1 MTERWKKWM
10 PVKGLPPK
18 MYNNLLVDGEEG
30 VILNFSDENDTKR
43 IIVKFD
49 GNVLSYRNT
58 DEGLLMKMLIFLD
71 ENYGSSFYGNWSI
84 FKAANTAYINWFLE
98 ESSGIYKPDEIHH
111 YIFLTP
117 HDVIEVLSTDIPS
130 IRVENI

>member
-1 MTERWKKWM
+1 YSLMPKQLKKWM
-10 PVKGLPPK
+10 PVKGIATK
-18 MYNNLLVDGEEG
+18 MYYNLLVDVEEG
-30 VILNFSDENDTKR
+30 VILNFVDEYDTKR

-58 DEGLLMKMLIFLD
+58 DEGSLMKMLIFLD
-71 ENYGSSFYGNWSI
+71 VNYGSSFYGNWSI

-117 HDVIEVLSTDIPS
+117 HDVIEVLSTD
-130 IRVENI
+130 

>member
-10 PVKGLPPK
+10 PVKGLPHK
-18 MYNNLLVDGEEG
+18 RYNNMLVDGEEG

-49 GNVLSYRNT
+49 CNVLSYRKT
-58 DEGLLMKMLIFLD
+58 DEGSLMKMLILLD
-71 ENYGSSFYGNWSI
+71 ENYGSSFYYNWSI
-84 FKAANTAYINWFLE
+84 FKATNTAYINWFLE
-98 ESSGIYKPDEIHH
+98 ESSGIYKADESHH
-111 YIFLTP
+111 YIFLAAD
-117 HDVIEVLSTDIPS
+117 DVMEVRYIDIPS

>member
-10 PVKGLPPK
+10 PVKAYHLK
-18 MYNNLLVDGEEG
+18 CIEG

-43 IIVKFD
+43 IIVKLD

-58 DEGLLMKMLIFLD
+58 DEGSLMKMLIFLD
-71 ENYGSSFYGNWSI
+71 ENYGSSFYYNWSI

-98 ESSGIYKPDEIHH
+98 ESSEIYKADEFHH

-117 HDVIEVLSTDIPS
+117 RGVIEVLSTDISS
-130 IRVENI
+130 IRVENIYHNC

>member
-1 MTERWKKWM
+1 
-10 PVKGLPPK
+10 
-18 MYNNLLVDGEEG
+18 
-30 VILNFSDENDTKR
+30 NDTKS
-43 IIVKFD
+43 IIVKLD

-58 DEGLLMKMLIFLD
+58 DEASLMKMLIFLD
-71 ENYGSSFYGNWSI
+71 ENYGSSSYYNWSI
-84 FKAANTAYINWFLE
+84 FKAASTAYINWFLE
-98 ESSGIYKPDEIHH
+98 ESYEIYKVDEIHH

>member
-58 DEGLLMKMLIFLD
+58 DEGSLMKMLIFLD
-71 ENYGSSFYGNWSI
+71 ENYGSSLYYNWSI
-84 FKAANTAYINWFLE
+84 FKATNTAYINWFLE
-98 ESSGIYKPDEIHH
+98 ESFGIYKAAEIHH

-117 HDVIEVLSTDIPS
+117 LDVMKVLYSYIRS
-130 IRVENI
+130 IRVDTI

>member
-1 MTERWKKWM
+1 PKRWKKWM

-58 DEGLLMKMLIFLD
+58 DEGSLMKMIIFLN
-71 ENYGSSFYGNWSI
+71 ENYGSSFYYNWSI
-84 FKAANTAYINWFLE
+84 FNATNTTYINYILE
-98 ESSGIYKPDEIHH
+98 EITEINKADEIHH

-117 HDVIEVLSTDIPS
+117 HDVIEVLSIDIPS